1 MFVSAR
7 SWSDSLYVLCI
18 CFWSSHRLNKTGS
31 IASTTPDGAAHKM
44 IDLIM
49 WVLWFMF
56 GGYCVWF
63 LIRARKSEPLTL
75 DDLVVLW
82 KIHRQQSGCNA
93 PLSKVEPIVNPR
105 SNEFSGFKCKCG
117 YQYQSQ
123 RLIIQRHALERSM
136 FMPMS
141 ANNTERSQFIKT

>member
-7 SWSDSLYVLCI
+7 SQSDSLYVLCI
-18 CFWSSHRLNKTGS
+18 CLWGSHRLNKTVF

-49 WVLWFMF
+49 WALWFML
-56 GGYCVWF
+56 GGYCAWF
-63 LIRARKSEPLTL
+63 LTRAKKSEPLTL
-75 DDLVVLW
+75 DDLVILW
-82 KIHRQQSGCNA
+82 KIHRRQSGCNA

-117 YQYQSQ
+117 HQYQSQ

-136 FMPMS
+136 FMSIS